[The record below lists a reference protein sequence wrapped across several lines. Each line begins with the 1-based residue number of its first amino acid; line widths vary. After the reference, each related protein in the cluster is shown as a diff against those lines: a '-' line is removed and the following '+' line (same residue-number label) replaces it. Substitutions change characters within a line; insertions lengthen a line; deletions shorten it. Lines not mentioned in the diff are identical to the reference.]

1 VYSHA
6 LTIARRPGLGKDGV
20 TASYVSLKDVAT
32 LAGVS
37 VQTASK
43 VLNGKR
49 PRVAAATEARI
60 HDAARELGYYPN
72 RIAQSLLGQ
81 STMTIGLVAGSLAD
95 PALAMFAV
103 GAEREARRQGHSVL
117 VGNLSD
123 DGDNGV
129 EVVRSLIERR
139 VDGIVAA
146 APQLEEDIDV
156 AELLVRYVPS
166 VSLHHVPGGGV
177 PLVGSNHREVGRM
190 AVTHLLERGRLVIGT
205 VAGPFR
211 RRVVRSRLRGAEE
224 PIHKAGAE
232 VNEDL
237 VVEADWTAAGAS
249 VATSLLLQR
258 EPQIDAIFVHSDL
271 MAIGVLEAVAAN
283 GRRVPDDV
291 AVVSC
296 DDLPFAAHLVPG
308 LTTVRVPFAE
318 TGARAV
324 SLLLA
329 LAAGEDIGPGP
340 VLLPVEL
347 VVRGSTAPPPEAPR
361 RGRAS
366 SPPEVGT
373 GRPRK
378 RAAKL
383 VGARNS

>member
-1 VYSHA
+1 M
-6 LTIARRPGLGKDGV
+6 
-20 TASYVSLKDVAT
+20 
-32 LAGVS
+32 
-37 VQTASK
+37 QTASK

-60 HDAARELGYYPN
+60 HAAARELGYYPN

-81 STMTIGLVAGSLAD
+81 ATMTIGLVAGSLAD
-95 PALAMFAV
+95 PALAMFALGV
-103 GAEREARRQGHSVL
+103 EREARLQGHSVL

-123 DGDNGV
+123 DGEDGV
-129 EVVRSLIERR
+129 EVVRTLIERR

-146 APQLEEDIDV
+146 APQLEEDMDV

-177 PLVGSNHREVGRM
+177 PLVGSNHREVGRI
-190 AVTHLLERGRLVIGT
+190 AVAHLLECGCSVIGT

-211 RRVVRSRLRGAEE
+211 RRVVRSRL
-224 PIHKAGAE
+224 AGAE
-232 VNEDL
+232 GPIQEACAEANEDL
-237 VVEADWTAAGAS
+237 VVEADWSAAGAS
-249 VATSLLLQR
+249 AATSLLLQR
-258 EPQIDAIFVHSDL
+258 EPRIDGIFVHSDL
-271 MAIGVLEAVAAN
+271 MAIGVLEAVAAS
-283 GRRVPDDV
+283 GRSIPGDV

-324 SLLLA
+324 SLLLQR
-329 LAAGEDIGPGP
+329 AAGEEIGSTP

-347 VVRGSTAPPPEAPR
+347 VVRGSTVPPPQGQGEVAPAR
-361 RGRAS
+361 AQSGAGGRKKKTA
-366 SPPEVGT
+366 
-373 GRPRK
+373 
-378 RAAKL
+378 L
-383 VGARNS
+383 IGARNT

>member
-1 VYSHA
+1 M
-6 LTIARRPGLGKDGV
+6 RKRKFRKDGA
-20 TASYVSLKDVAT
+20 TASYVSLKDVAN

-37 VQTASK
+37 VQTVSK

-60 HDAARELGYYPN
+60 HEAARELGYYPN

-103 GAEREARRQGHSVL
+103 GAEREARRQGHSLL
-117 VGNLSD
+117 VSNLSD
-123 DGDNGV
+123 DGENGV
-129 EVVRSLIERR
+129 EAVRSLIERR

-146 APQLEEDIDV
+146 APQLEENTDV

-177 PLVGSNHREVGRM
+177 PLVGSNHREVGRL
-190 AVTHLLERGRLVIGT
+190 AVTHLLERGCSVIGT

-224 PIHKAGAE
+224 PINEAGAE

-249 VATSLLLQR
+249 AATSLLLQR
-258 EPQIDAIFVHSDL
+258 EPKIDALFVHSDL
-271 MAIGVLEAVAAN
+271 MAIGVLEAVAAA
-283 GRRVPDDV
+283 GRLVPDDI

-324 SLLLA
+324 SLLLQ
-329 LAAGEDIGPGP
+329 LAAGEDIGSAP

-347 VVRGSTAPPPEAPR
+347 VVRGSTIPPPRAHRGVITTRPQDNATR
-361 RGRAS
+361 R
-366 SPPEVGT
+366 
-373 GRPRK
+373 RK
-378 RAAKL
+378 RAETFMAS
-383 VGARNS
+383 GNS

>member
-1 VYSHA
+1 M
-6 LTIARRPGLGKDGV
+6 
-20 TASYVSLKDVAT
+20 
-32 LAGVS
+32 
-37 VQTASK
+37 
-43 VLNGKR
+43 LNGRR

-123 DGDNGV
+123 DGENGV

-146 APQLEEDIDV
+146 APQLEEDMSV
-156 AELLVRYVPS
+156 AELLVRYVPC

-177 PLVGSNHREVGRM
+177 PLVGSNHREVGRI
-190 AVTHLLERGRLVIGT
+190 AVTHLLERGRSVIGT

-224 PIHKAGAE
+224 PINEAGAE

-249 VATSLLLQR
+249 AATSLLLQR
-258 EPQIDAIFVHSDL
+258 EPKIDAIFVHSDL
-271 MAIGVLEAVAAN
+271 MAIGVLEAVAVN
-283 GRRVPDDV
+283 GRLVPDDV

-296 DDLPFAAHLVPG
+296 DDLPFAAHLVPS

-324 SLLLA
+324 SLLLQ
-329 LAAGEDIGPGP
+329 LAAGEDIGSAP

-347 VVRGSTAPPPEAPR
+347 VVRGSTVPPPQLRQGGVPPA
-361 RGRAS
+361 RAQ
-366 SPPEVGT
+366 VDT
-373 GRPRK
+373 TRHKK
-378 RAAKL
+378 RAATL
-383 VGARNS
+383 VSTRNS